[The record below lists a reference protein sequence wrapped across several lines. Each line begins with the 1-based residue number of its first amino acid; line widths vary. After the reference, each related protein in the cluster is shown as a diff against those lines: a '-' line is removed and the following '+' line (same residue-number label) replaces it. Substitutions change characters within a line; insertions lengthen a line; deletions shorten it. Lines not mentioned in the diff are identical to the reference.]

1 MCLECLS
8 DGWRVSVGVGVG
20 VVFLATW
27 CVFVY
32 LDSLQV
38 DCVHHSALKKGH
50 CCIVTL
56 QQSL

>member
-1 MCLECLS
+1 MC
-8 DGWRVSVGVGVG
+8 VSVSVSVSVVVALGVGVG
-20 VVFLATW
+20 VDMSW

-50 CCIVTL
+50 CGIVTL

>member
-1 MCLECLS
+1 
-8 DGWRVSVGVGVG
+8 VSVSVSVSVVVALGVGVG
-20 VVFLATW
+20 VAVSW

-50 CCIVTL
+50 CGIVTL